1 MENFVHF
8 TQTPVYEQSQG
19 MSFDSSD
26 FTMHVAQTQ
35 TVLATPTCATLEEWS
50 EDEEEK
56 TLPEIDPDLEDD
68 DEVVQSDKE
77 EEIEED
83 DTFEQYL
90 FGEDDE

>member
-1 MENFVHF
+1 MHF

-19 MSFDSSD
+19 IPFDSSD
-26 FTMHVAQTQ
+26 FTMNVALTQ
-35 TVLATPTCATLEEWS
+35 TVLATPNCATLEEWT

-56 TLPEIDPDLEDD
+56 TLPGIDPDLEDG

-77 EEIEED
+77 EEVEED